1 MTLYSGETFN
11 EEVMLLNKVEKSQYS
26 VRVISDEA
34 NVFVIN
40 ELEFRKLKYN
50 QDTLHYLVLFMQ
62 SKAKN
67 LYNQMKTNADW
78 SLLFSDSY

>member
-50 QDTLHYLVLFMQ
+50 QDTLQYLVLFMQ
-62 SKAKN
+62 SKARN
-67 LYNQMKTNADW
+67 L
-78 SLLFSDSY
+78 